1 MVYLPSPQ
9 FMRKLHELDKLLD
22 TKWDPIIERWKIYR
36 DGKYIMTL
44 QDTDGS
50 YLPLDNRAI
59 QRLIVVDS
67 YRYGNQKQFINS
79 LRLEDD
85 DLMRKKRKEQDEFI
99 RSCHRDMSPF
109 LRGRKTISANR
120 IDK

>member
-1 MVYLPSPQ
+1 MMYLPSPQ

-22 TKWDPIIERWKIYR
+22 AKWDPIIERWKIYR
-36 DGKYIMTL
+36 EGKYIMTL

-59 QRLIVVDS
+59 QRLIVADS
-67 YRYGNQKQFINS
+67 HRYGSQRQFINS

-99 RSCHRDMSPF
+99 SACHRDMAPF
-109 LRGRKTISANR
+109 LRGRKSFTASE
-120 IDK
+120 KVE